1 MLGENIVKFR
11 KKAKLSQEEL
21 AELMKV
27 SRQTISNW
35 ELEETS
41 PTADQ
46 VIELSKI
53 FKVSSDELLGLDNR
67 DILSQ
72 RVIKTEKIVKR
83 QNKLFLGIYIIV
95 LTLLLGV
102 GIYFFTLKDFT
113 KNNQEGIECE
123 LKDRIYNLMLSPG
136 LVKQYNKETK
146 KFDPYESYDNLWKM
160 YVKETDI
167 TNDNVIYEIEFS
179 AGYSY
184 KEAMDSI
191 NLVKKKIISQG
202 GICR

>member
-21 AELMKV
+21 AELLKV

-95 LTLLLGV
+95 LGLLLGV

-146 KFDPYESYDNLWKM
+146 KFEPYESYDHLWKM
-160 YVKETDI
+160 YIKETDI

-191 NLVKKKIISQG
+191 NLVKKKIIRQG
-202 GICR
+202 GTCR

>member
-1 MLGENIVKFR
+1 MLGENISKFR

-21 AELMKV
+21 AELMECT
-27 SRQTISNW
+27 RQTISNW
-35 ELEETS
+35 ELGETS
-41 PTADQ
+41 PTAEQ

-95 LTLLLGV
+95 LGLLLGV

-146 KFDPYESYDNLWKM
+146 KFEPYESYDYLWKM

-167 TNDNVIYEIEFS
+167 TNDNAIYEIEFS

>member
-146 KFDPYESYDNLWKM
+146 KFEPYESYDNLWKM

>member
-1 MLGENIVKFR
+1 MAKGEKMLGENIVKFR

-21 AELMKV
+21 SEIMKV

-95 LTLLLGV
+95 LALLLGV

-146 KFDPYESYDNLWKM
+146 KFEPYESYDYLWKM

-191 NLVKKKIISQG
+191 I
-202 GICR
+202 

>member
-1 MLGENIVKFR
+1 M
-11 KKAKLSQEEL
+11 
-21 AELMKV
+21 
-27 SRQTISNW
+27 
-35 ELEETS
+35 S
-41 PTADQ
+41 PPP
-46 VIELSKI
+46 
-53 FKVSSDELLGLDNR
+53 LDNR

-95 LTLLLGV
+95 LALLLGV

-146 KFDPYESYDNLWKM
+146 KFEPYESYDNLWKM

-191 NLVKKKIISQG
+191 I
-202 GICR
+202 

>member
-1 MLGENIVKFR
+1 MLGENISKFR

-21 AELMKV
+21 AELMECT
-27 SRQTISNW
+27 RQTISNW
-35 ELEETS
+35 ELGETS
-41 PTADQ
+41 PTAEQ

-95 LTLLLGV
+95 LALLLGV

-146 KFDPYESYDNLWKM
+146 KFEPYESYDYLWKM

-184 KEAMDSI
+184 KEAIDSI

>member
-1 MLGENIVKFR
+1 MLGENISKFR

-21 AELMKV
+21 AELMECT
-27 SRQTISNW
+27 RQTISNW
-35 ELEETS
+35 ELGETS
-41 PTADQ
+41 PTAEQ

-95 LTLLLGV
+95 LGLLLGV

-146 KFDPYESYDNLWKM
+146 KFEPYESYDNLWKM

-184 KEAMDSI
+184 KEAIDSI

>member
-146 KFDPYESYDNLWKM
+146 KFEPYESYDYLWKM

-202 GICR
+202 GTCK

>member
-146 KFDPYESYDNLWKM
+146 KFEPYENYDYLWKM

-191 NLVKKKIISQG
+191 I
-202 GICR
+202 